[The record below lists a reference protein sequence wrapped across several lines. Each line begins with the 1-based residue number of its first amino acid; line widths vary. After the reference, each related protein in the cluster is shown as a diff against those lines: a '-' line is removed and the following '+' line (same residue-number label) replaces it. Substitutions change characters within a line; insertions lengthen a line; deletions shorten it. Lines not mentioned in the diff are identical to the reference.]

1 MIKLE
6 KFEPIKI
13 EETIR
18 SNLPKFRWWPREAL
32 SIEKVRIAY
41 AKFVNDKYL
50 ITLLKHN
57 NYLFYVPWLSLHRK
71 DERLGDRYIRLNNL
85 YLYEAEFFPEYFDLL
100 EYEEY
105 MYKEYSKLFGKS
117 IHAEPLTL
125 ESTNIVAKHVL
136 NTGYEVVVKSYRLLP
151 RINYEPLMISKL
163 AEEGYKHIPLL
174 YRIYNLKE
182 ETVTLITQYVHGDGD
197 GGYPFYTSYLDALR
211 TRSMRSRNAYR
222 LGLASKLG
230 IIIGEMHIFLN
241 KKTENEFFG
250 LEEISNEDVSRWS
263 KRVKKRYSEIL
274 RVFDKI
280 IEGSEGEDKKYYE
293 FWKNIFLQT
302 QKLIDN
308 IDYIFSV
315 FENACKARIH
325 QDLHLGQMIY
335 IDKTND
341 FIITDFEGEPG
352 RSEEER
358 IEKEPPIRDI
368 ATMIR
373 SFQYLAF
380 MAYLEARNKS
390 LDVVARKLLKN
401 DVTWEWRMRHSLSML
416 LSYIT
421 ITSNPDIHCFKDK
434 MVLVEHYNNVLMPW
448 LIERALY
455 EIMYELMY
463 RPKWVA
469 VPIIGLLNPA
479 IPVNIP

>member
-1 MIKLE
+1 MKLKRFELIKVE
-6 KFEPIKI
+6 EAIK
-13 EETIR
+13 
-18 SNLPKFRWWPREAL
+18 SNLLKFRWWPREVL
-32 SIEKVRIAY
+32 SIEKTCIDY
-41 AKFVNDKYL
+41 AKFLNDKYL
-50 ITLLKHN
+50 ITFLKHD
-57 NYLFYVPWLSLHRK
+57 NYSFYVPWIIIQK
-71 DERLGDRYIRLNNL
+71 KIEELGNRYIELDSL
-85 YLYEAEFFPEYFDLL
+85 YMYEAEFFPEYFDLL
-100 EYEEY
+100 KYDEY
-105 MYKEYSKLFGKS
+105 MYKEYNKLVGES
-117 IHAEPLTL
+117 IQAEPLTL

-151 RINYEPLMISKL
+151 RIDYEPLVMAKL
-163 AEEGYKHIPLL
+163 AEEGYKYIPLL
-174 YRIYNLKE
+174 YRIYSLRG
-182 ETVTLITQYVHGDGD
+182 ETVTLITQYVRGDGD
-197 GGYPFYTSYLDALR
+197 GGYPFYISYLNALE
-211 TRSMRSRNAYR
+211 TRSMRSREAYR

-230 IIIGEMHIFLN
+230 IIIGEMHILLN
-241 KKTENEFFG
+241 KKRGNEFFG

-263 KRVKKRYSEIL
+263 QRVRKRYNTIL
-274 RVFDKI
+274 RIFDKV
-280 IEGSEGEDKKYYE
+280 IEGSNGDNKKYYE
-293 FWKNIFLQT
+293 FWRNVFLKS

-308 IDYIFSV
+308 IDYMFSV

-335 IDKTND
+335 ISKTND

-358 IEKEPPIRDI
+358 SEKEPPIRDI

-380 MAYLEARNKS
+380 MAYLEARGKS
-390 LDVVARKLLKN
+390 LSVVARKLLKN
-401 DVTWEWRMRHSLSML
+401 DVTWEWRMRHSLSLL

-421 ITSNPDIHCFKDK
+421 TTSSPDIHCFKNK

-455 EIMYELMY
+455 EILYELTY
-463 RPKWVA
+463 RPEWVA